1 MQVEGSGAEPR
12 GGSSFDTNL
21 ATMPRFGGG
30 SIGDSITDPER
41 ENPSHI
47 EISDGGD
54 DAAAN
59 ERAAKG
65 GEFVAVSEAAGAS
78 EEHLLLRRVV
88 EAIIKMQET
97 LTRLLV
103 KSPSVASRASS
114 TAASLN
120 ANCEKVH
127 SRITLRSRIVELE
140 KDNAE
145 LVKRNAE
152 LEVRNA
158 DLEKQVKAWADKDAA
173 RIEKKR
179 AVNNRWYNNSKERKA
194 KSNG

>member
-12 GGSSFDTNL
+12 VGSSLDTNH
-21 ATMPRFGGG
+21 ATMPGFGGG
-30 SIGDSITDPER
+30 SIGGSITDPGR
-41 ENPSHI
+41 ENPSRI
-47 EISDGGD
+47 EISEGGD
-54 DAAAN
+54 DAAEN

-78 EEHLLLRRVV
+78 EERLLLRRVV
-88 EAIIKMQET
+88 EANIKMQET
-97 LTRLLV
+97 LTRILE

-120 ANCEKVH
+120 ANCEKVR
-127 SRITLRSRIVELE
+127 SRIALRSRIAELE
-140 KDNAE
+140 KVNAE
-145 LVKRNAE
+145 LLKRNAE

-158 DLEKQVKAWADKDAA
+158 DLERQIRAWADKDAA

-179 AVNNRWYNNSKERKA
+179 AVNNRWFHNSKERKA